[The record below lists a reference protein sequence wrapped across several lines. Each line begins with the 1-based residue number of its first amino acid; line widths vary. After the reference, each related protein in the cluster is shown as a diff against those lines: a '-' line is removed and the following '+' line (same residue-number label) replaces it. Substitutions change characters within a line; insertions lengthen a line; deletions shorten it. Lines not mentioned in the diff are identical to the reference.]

1 MCTVMFFRETLP
13 AEKRS
18 LEDSQ
23 KAADQLMEYD
33 RQLAVGASADEGM
46 CKAPLFEDQPGGIC
60 SMPWGRG
67 GPVYVCW
74 TTAAFGQFREERLLL
89 CAVSAFHVR
98 AGKHSICASG
108 SDRPEK
114 QTSPRSGGVYGT
126 QVPGN
131 IRCGEKERRP
141 LRYDDLRPI
150 LPAMV

>member
-33 RQLAVGASADEGM
+33 RQLAAGASADEGM

-67 GPVYVCW
+67 GQVYVW
-74 TTAAFGQFREERLLL
+74 LDNSASAIPGRKAFTMCGISFPCTRGEAQHMRIRL
-89 CAVSAFHVR
+89 
-98 AGKHSICASG
+98 
-108 SDRPEK
+108 
-114 QTSPRSGGVYGT
+114 
-126 QVPGN
+126 
-131 IRCGEKERRP
+131 
-141 LRYDDLRPI
+141 
-150 LPAMV
+150 